1 MGGIVGMLRS
11 IGMNIRDFNP
21 TKCIIVFDG
30 KGGSMRRKKIFPD
43 YKSGRTG
50 NNVLRREFFTDVEEE
65 KISMRRQ
72 MVRTVQYLDLLPVQI
87 FCIDNIEADDAIA
100 YMTMQYFKPKNSKVR
115 IVSTDRD
122 FLQLVDENIEV
133 YSPIKKKIYN
143 ETQLKEEFGIHSN
156 NYLLYRIL
164 SGDSSDNIPG
174 IKGIGLKT
182 LIKEFPEIVDRELS
196 VEEIIEISRE
206 LCTEKQVKKIHRS
219 ICENLEVIERNYKL
233 MQLQETDIS
242 GVTKLQIF
250 DKLEQLT
257 SKLDK
262 FTFKKQLAEDYL
274 TEQFKY
280 IDDWLLTTFN
290 GLNSWNH

>member
-1 MGGIVGMLRS
+1 MLRS